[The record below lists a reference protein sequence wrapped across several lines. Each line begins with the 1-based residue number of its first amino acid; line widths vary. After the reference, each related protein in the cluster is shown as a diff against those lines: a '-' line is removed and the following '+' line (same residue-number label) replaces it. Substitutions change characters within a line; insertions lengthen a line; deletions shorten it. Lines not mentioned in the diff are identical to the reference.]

1 MYRPAK
7 DVFNELERLYSSDDA
22 IISLLKSYLD
32 KFDQLHSDRVIRSI
46 IYLSQ
51 ANSTDFKRYT
61 DAAVKDP
68 RDVIFWAEY
77 EDHNSRSPKR
87 VRDFT
92 YSF

>member
-1 MYRPAK
+1 MYHPAK
-7 DVFNELERLYSSDDA
+7 DVFNALERHYSREDA
-22 IISLLKSYLD
+22 IISLLESYLD
-32 KFDQLHSDRVIRSI
+32 RFEQLHSDRVIRCI

-51 ANSTDFKRYT
+51 GNSTVFKRYL

-68 RDVIFWAEY
+68 RDVMFWAEY

-92 YSF
+92 FSF